1 MTTTSLPHICN
12 CCPNS
17 TQQPLFC
24 WLQHLWL
31 GQLLSLPPP
40 LPNHTHWSGLIRGQ
54 CHCSLPLF
62 LPCTKSLEAGK
73 GTNHR
78 NFNLRQATSSHD
90 ETYLVVFVKN
100 TCLWWSLHSL
110 SFLGPW
116 PQLLRRSQCRHL
128 PAPCPRPSFASAV
141 TLSLKTQFYL
151 SSDCNA
157 VKMPRFL
164 RSLSQAGWTRLNCAW
179 NSQLPP
185 RRQRIHRLLYSQ
197 LSHPLGDQAS
207 LGVRSINKNS
217 TACNTLLTLDFNLT
231 SSDTSTIDSIPNIS
245 LGPE

>member
-78 NFNLRQATSSHD
+78 IFNLMQATSSHD

-141 TLSLKTQFYL
+141 TLSL
-151 SSDCNA
+151 
-157 VKMPRFL
+157 
-164 RSLSQAGWTRLNCAW
+164 WRLNSICPPIAMQLKCHVSSAHSARRVEQGWIVHEIVNCRREGSESTGSYTRSFHTRSETKQALECAASTKIQQLAIHYW
-179 NSQLPP
+179 LWISILPP
-185 RRQRIHRLLYSQ
+185 VT
-197 LSHPLGDQAS
+197 P
-207 LGVRSINKNS
+207 
-217 TACNTLLTLDFNLT
+217 
-231 SSDTSTIDSIPNIS
+231 P
-245 LGPE
+245 P